1 MDENNSTVDPEHR
14 IGLRG
19 GEERGVFLHG
29 GVDLF
34 VFFDRQIVAVDVLL
48 RDLVMGIVY
57 AGVRVRVMVR
67 ALARR
72 VVNYC
77 GAAYNRNNG
86 IFKKKQ
92 LTNGLSKSRRTKYH
106 HTRGGEGKRAHALQV
121 SSLLVFLQRG
131 NPRLTRVSFKALDF
145 AANLRIK
152 NV

>member
-86 IFKKKQ
+86 IFKKK
-92 LTNGLSKSRRTKYH
+92 NS
-106 HTRGGEGKRAHALQV
+106 
-121 SSLLVFLQRG
+121 
-131 NPRLTRVSFKALDF
+131 
-145 AANLRIK
+145 
-152 NV
+152 